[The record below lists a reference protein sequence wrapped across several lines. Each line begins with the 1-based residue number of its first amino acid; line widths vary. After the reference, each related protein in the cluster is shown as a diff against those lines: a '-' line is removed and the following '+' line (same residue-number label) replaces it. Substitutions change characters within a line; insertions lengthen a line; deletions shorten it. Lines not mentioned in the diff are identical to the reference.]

1 MDVQVF
7 RAAKLW
13 SLKRVKMTDDGKW
26 SIVKLPGNLK
36 DGEFSD
42 EQCGLF
48 TKQCTQ
54 SVRASGREKVLLIV
68 EIVLDRFKLERVFS
82 DSRPHSSGALKF
94 DFSKLADMSK

>member
-1 MDVQVF
+1 M
-7 RAAKLW
+7 W
-13 SLKRVKMTDDGKW
+13 SLKRVKITDDGKW

-68 EIVLDRFKLERVFS
+68 EIVLDRVKLERFFS

>member
-1 MDVQVF
+1 M
-7 RAAKLW
+7 W
-13 SLKRVKMTDDGKW
+13 SLKRVKITDDGKW
-26 SIVKLPGNLK
+26 SIIKLPGNPK

-94 DFSKLADMSK
+94 DFSQLMDTSA

>member
-1 MDVQVF
+1 MDVQAF

-68 EIVLDRFKLERVFS
+68 EIVLDRFKLECVFS
-82 DSRPHSSGALKF
+82 DSCPHSSGALKF

>member
-1 MDVQVF
+1 MDVQAF
-7 RAAKLW
+7 HAAKLW
-13 SLKRVKMTDDGKW
+13 SLKRVKMADDGKW

-82 DSRPHSSGALKF
+82 DSRPHSSGTLKF

>member
-1 MDVQVF
+1 M
-7 RAAKLW
+7 W
-13 SLKRVKMTDDGKW
+13 SLKRVKITDDGKW
-26 SIVKLPGNLK
+26 SIVKLPGNPK

-54 SVRASGREKVLLIV
+54 SVKGLGRDKVVAII
-68 EIVLDRFKLERVFS
+68 EIVMDRFKLERVFT

-94 DFSKLADMSK
+94 DFSKLADKSK

>member
-1 MDVQVF
+1 MDVQAF